1 MVNSAPPQLLE
12 TNLAPSRTAVSSA
25 ALRLPVDVLF
35 DSTRM
40 ILHLGQIAETMSRS
54 SDSSSAQPELP
65 FGYQAVVPFWLTTR
79 RHLVDSL
86 QAPSP

>member
-1 MVNSAPPQLLE
+1 M
-12 TNLAPSRTAVSSA
+12 NLAPSRNAVSSA
-25 ALRLPVDVLF
+25 ALRLPGVVLF

-40 ILHLGQIAETMSRS
+40 ILHLEQIADTMSRS

-79 RHLVDSL
+79 RHFVDSWH
-86 QAPSP
+86 AGRP